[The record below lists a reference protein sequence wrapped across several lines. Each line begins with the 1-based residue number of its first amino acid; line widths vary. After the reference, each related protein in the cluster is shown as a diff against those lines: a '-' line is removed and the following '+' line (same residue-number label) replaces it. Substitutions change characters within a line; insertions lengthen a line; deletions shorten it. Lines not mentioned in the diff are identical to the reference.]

1 MNGTF
6 EFLDY
11 LIFGLYAI
19 TILAIGLWV
28 SRDKDGKQKNAE
40 DYFLASKSLPW
51 WAVGTSLIAANISAE
66 QFIGMSGS
74 GFALGLAIASYEWMA
89 AITLLVVGKYFLPIF
104 IEKGLYTIP
113 EFIEKR
119 FSTNLKTILA
129 IFWIA
134 LFVFVNLT
142 TVLFLGGKA
151 LDTIIGVGDGSILL
165 NSIIGLGLF
174 AAAYSLWGGLASV
187 AWTDVIQ
194 VVILIF
200 GGLLM
205 TYFALANVTD
215 SGSFIDGMKYVYEK
229 APERFSMI
237 LSKGEIIKPNGGDA
251 WWDLP
256 GLAVLI
262 GGIWVANLYYWGF
275 NQYIIQRT
283 LAAKSLAE
291 GQKGIVFAAFLKLII
306 PVIVVLPGIIAYVM
320 NLDDSGVLTA
330 ASVDPGF
337 IGAAGNIANDNA
349 APWLIKNFIP
359 VGVKGL
365 ILAALAAAIVSSLAS
380 MLNSTSTIF
389 TMDIYRSHFNKNA
402 SDAQMVFVGRIT
414 AVVALIIA
422 IIIAPQLGSL
432 GQVFIFIQEY
442 TGVVSPGIL
451 AVFLM
456 GLFYKKATNNAAIW
470 GAILSIPIAMYFK
483 VAPTGW
489 SDASIFVEL
498 PFMHQMGYTCIATLA
513 VIALISYLD
522 GNKDMDDYDNIMN
535 DLSLNP
541 NSIPLLAG
549 EVVHADQNGKCADMN
564 LIIASLPDVIPKAH
578 IISSS
583 GCNAHEDN
591 VHFNSEGYREL
602 GKRYAH
608 KMISLLENKEI
619 ED

>member
-1 MNGTF
+1 MSGTF
-6 EFLDY
+6 ELLDY
-11 LIFGLYAI
+11 LIFGLYALI
-19 TILAIGLWV
+19 ILGIGLWV
-28 SRDKDGKQKNAE
+28 SRDKKGKQKNAE

-51 WAVGTSLIAANISAE
+51 WAVGASLIAANISAE

-119 FSTNLKTILA
+119 YSTNLKTILA

-215 SGSFIDGMKYVYEK
+215 SGSFIDGLKYVYEK

-256 GLAVLI
+256 GLAVLV
-262 GGIWVANLYYWGF
+262 GGMWVANLYYWGF

-291 GQKGIVFAAFLKLII
+291 GQKGIVFAAFLKLVI

-320 NLDDSGVLTA
+320 NIDESGVLTA

-337 IGAAGNIANDNA
+337 IGAAGNFANDNA

-389 TMDIYRSHFNKNA
+389 TMDIYKSHFNKNA
-402 SDAQMVFVGRIT
+402 SDAKMVSVGRIT

-422 IIIAPQLGSL
+422 IIISPQLGSL

-483 VAPTGW
+483 VAPKGW
-489 SDASIFVEL
+489 NDASIFVEL
-498 PFMHQMGYTCIATLA
+498 PFMHQMGYTCLATLA
-513 VIALISYLD
+513 IIAIISYIE
-522 GNKDMDDYDNIMN
+522 GNQDDPKGINLTKKLFATNNTFNIGAF
-535 DLSLNP
+535 SV
-541 NSIPLLAG
+541 LLITAF
-549 EVVHADQNGKCADMN
+549 
-564 LIIASLPDVIPKAH
+564 L
-578 IISSS
+578 
-583 GCNAHEDN
+583 
-591 VHFNSEGYREL
+591 
-602 GKRYAH
+602 YA
-608 KMISLLENKEI
+608 MFW
-619 ED
+619 

>member
-1 MNGTF
+1 MSGTF
-6 EFLDY
+6 EL
-11 LIFGLYAI
+11 L
-19 TILAIGLWV
+19 TILGIGLWV
-28 SRDKDGKQKNAE
+28 SRDKKGKQKNAE

-51 WAVGTSLIAANISAE
+51 WAVGASLIAANISAE

-119 FSTNLKTILA
+119 YSTNLKTILA

-237 LSKGEIIKPNGGDA
+237 LSQGEIIKPNGGDA

-262 GGIWVANLYYWGF
+262 GGMWVANLYYWGF

-320 NLDDSGVLTA
+320 NIDDSGMLTT

-337 IGAAGNIANDNA
+337 IGAAGNFANDNA

-389 TMDIYRSHFNKNA
+389 TMDIYKSHFNKNA
-402 SDAQMVFVGRIT
+402 SDAKMVSVGRIT
-414 AVVALIIA
+414 AVVALVIA

-456 GLFYKKATNNAAIW
+456 GLFYKKATNNGAIW

-483 VAPTGW
+483 VAPKGW

-513 VIALISYLD
+513 IIALISYLD
-522 GNKDMDDYDNIMN
+522 GNQDDPKGINLTKKLFATNKTFNIGAF
-535 DLSLNP
+535 SV
-541 NSIPLLAG
+541 LLITAF
-549 EVVHADQNGKCADMN
+549 
-564 LIIASLPDVIPKAH
+564 L
-578 IISSS
+578 
-583 GCNAHEDN
+583 
-591 VHFNSEGYREL
+591 
-602 GKRYAH
+602 YA
-608 KMISLLENKEI
+608 MFW
-619 ED
+619 